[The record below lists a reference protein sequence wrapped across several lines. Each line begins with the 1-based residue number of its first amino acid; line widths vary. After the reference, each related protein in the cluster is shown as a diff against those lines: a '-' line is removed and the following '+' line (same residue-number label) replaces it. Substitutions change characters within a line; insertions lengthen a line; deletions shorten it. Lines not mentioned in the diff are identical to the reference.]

1 MPPLSCR
8 RGLFAFLA
16 IALLVAAPAKPVQ
29 ADDDASAAIT
39 ALLQEFLAQNSD
51 PAQHERF
58 WAHDLVYTSSAGIVR
73 TKPEIMDSVTKAA
86 VATTDSAIAAPMPVY
101 SAEDILVRMHGSTA
115 LLTFR
120 LVAQNPDGT
129 TLTFRNSG
137 TFLLRAGQWQV
148 VTWQATR
155 LPSRE

>member
-1 MPPLSCR
+1 MTPLSYR
-8 RGLFAFLA
+8 RGLFALLA
-16 IALLVAAPAKPVQ
+16 IALFVAAPATPAQ
-29 ADDDASAAIT
+29 ADDEASATIT
-39 ALLQEFLAQNSD
+39 ALLQEFLTHNSD

-73 TKPEIMDSVTKAA
+73 TKPEIMSSVTASAA
-86 VATTDSAIAAPMPVY
+86 ATTDSAIAAPRPVY

-120 LVAQNPDGT
+120 LVAQNPDST

-137 TFLLRAGQWQV
+137 TFLLRESQWQV

-155 LPSRE
+155 IPPRE